1 MPLVFAAIAPH
12 GDLAIPEAC
21 APDQRDL
28 AAATQSGMRELER
41 RAKAANAS
49 T

>member
-21 APDQRDL
+21 APEQRDL
-28 AAATQSGMRELER
+28 AAGTQAGMRELNAER
-41 RAKAANAS
+41 RRPVPTS
-49 T
+49 